1 MASSL
6 LDNVINAKK
15 NWAPAMIEQEPLPYH
30 APYMPETTKPYN
42 AWFPRGKFMGYD
54 LSPRTQDIIST
65 IAEIGIGG
73 GPVKKAAQTGTSAIN
88 KLISKNTKNIG
99 KNISDLSKPTIPV
112 GDINKVV
119 KDPNGGLLDELVKKI
134 KARNRESAKK
144 IAKGPTGKEMQ
155 ESRMMTIDEIE
166 KIRKKSKD
174 WSPARERAYWDH
186 IKRIG
191 QEEMGYTI
199 DEALDIAKIQ
209 PWRPMTINRAIR
221 HVNRT
226 PLDVKGFNLRK
237 IKGDTYWDKGS
248 FYGPKMIRPQY
259 NTPSRGVLEEYYRKM
274 GAIGPDD
281 IDFKQIPTFMRNR
294 MGKWDK

>member
-6 LDNVINAKK
+6 LDNVITNKK
-15 NWAPAMIEQEPLPYH
+15 NWAPAMMEETSPYPRSPLHLVEIDKTQEPH
-30 APYMPETTKPYN
+30 N
-42 AWFPRGKFMGYD
+42 AWFPTGKFLGRELTYEQ
-54 LSPRTQDIIST
+54 QDILSA
-65 IAEIGIGG
+65 IAELGLGA
-73 GPVKKAAQTGTSAIN
+73 GPAKKIAQTGTSAIN

-144 IAKGPTGKEMQ
+144 IAKVTTGKEMQ
-155 ESRMMTIDEIE
+155 ESRMMTIEELE
-166 KIRKKSKD
+166 KIRKQSKD

-221 HVNRT
+221 HVNRMPISAPGT
-226 PLDVKGFNLRK
+226 ASQKGGANILH
-237 IKGDTYWDKGS
+237 
-248 FYGPKMIRPQY
+248 YGPKMMRPQY